1 MEVLAWIFTV
11 HSHEEQAS
19 PVAGNGHL
27 KVELVQTVQDV
38 QLLRSVQPLRSVF
51 SDVLNGL
58 NGLNVLNQAYPL
70 SVLCVKL
77 CPRTVNKLVGVSC
90 CSSLILTGASPARV
104 RRDGR
109 QGRGHK
115 PSVVP
120 RNDPSA
126 ARPPEHHVQ
135 PTR

>member
-1 MEVLAWIFTV
+1 MATD
-11 HSHEEQAS
+11 EQAS

-38 QLLRSVQPLRSVF
+38 QSLRSRQPLRSVF

-70 SVLCVKL
+70 FGLQCMKL
-77 CPRTVNKLVGVSC
+77 FPRTVNNLVGVSC
-90 CSSLILTGASPARV
+90 CSSLILSGATLARV
-104 RRDGR
+104 RRDDR
-109 QGRGHK
+109 RGRGHK

-120 RNDPSA
+120 KTDPSA
-126 ARPPEHHVQ
+126 ARPLERHAQ
-135 PTR
+135 STR